1 MKSIYASTNDMI
13 DMNVFLI
20 IYFSV
25 SESRILLIYK
35 LYYNLS
41 EKLDWKWIE
50 LQSFQ
55 WFCFSGKFV
64 VYNLI
69 IMKSL

>member
-13 DMNVFLI
+13 DMNVFLM

-50 LQSFQ
+50 LQSF
-55 WFCFSGKFV
+55 
-64 VYNLI
+64 
-69 IMKSL
+69 